1 MNLFIKFSKVLSL
14 LLVALTVVSCSTSK
28 RTQTALNSGNYTSAI
43 NTSISK
49 LSSNKVKKG
58 NQKYIYMLEEAFA
71 KNTDRELNQ
80 IDFLLK
86 EGNAANYEK
95 VYNTYLRL
103 SSVQNRIQPLLP
115 LNLIEEGREAEI
127 SFNDY
132 TNDILSSKEKL
143 SSYLYTNATNLVKTA
158 STKYDFRKAYN
169 DFTYLD
175 KLSPGY
181 KDTKDKIEEAYEKG
195 IDYVKVKA
203 YNASDVVIPQPL
215 EDDLLNFNA
224 YGLNDLWTKYHTNP
238 QKGTPYNYE
247 MILEFVSI
255 NISPESINQK
265 EIIKEKEIKDGQKYI
280 LDSNGNVAKDSLGN
294 DLKEDKFIKV
304 RSRFNRLAQYKEANI
319 TAKVSYFD
327 LNTKQL
333 VNSYP
338 ITSGFV
344 FEHIYGNYTGDKRA
358 LDQDLLDISRRNAV
372 PFPSSEQMIFD
383 SGEDLKA
390 KLKNI
395 IVAYK
400 FN

>member
-1 MNLFIKFSKVLSL
+1 MNLSIKSL
-14 LLVALTVVSCSTSK
+14 KGLLILLIATLIVSCSTSK
-28 RTQTALNSGNYTSAI
+28 RTQEALNSGNYYSAI

-49 LSSNKVKKG
+49 LSSNKTKKG
-58 NQKYIYMLEEAFA
+58 NQKYVYMLEEAFT
-71 KNTDRELNQ
+71 KNSDRELKE

-103 SSVQNRIQPLLP
+103 NSIQDRIHPLLP
-115 LNLIEEGREAEI
+115 LNIIEEGRKAEF
-127 SFNDY
+127 SFSDY
-132 TNDILSSKEKL
+132 TNDILSSKEQL

-169 DFTYLD
+169 DFVYLD

-181 KDTKDKIEEAYEKG
+181 KDTKEKIEEAYEKG
-195 IDYVKVKA
+195 IDYVKVKS
-203 YNASDVVIPQPL
+203 YNASDKVIPKPL

-247 MILEFVSI
+247 MVLEFVSI
-255 NISPESINQK
+255 NISPEAINQK
-265 EIIKEKEIKDGQKYI
+265 ETIKEKEIKDGWKYV
-280 LDSNGNVAKDSLGN
+280 LDTDGNVAKDSLGN
-294 DLKEDKFIKV
+294 DLKEDKYIKV
-304 RSRFNRLAQYKEANI
+304 RSSFNRLTQYKEANI

-338 ITSGFV
+338 ITSGYI
-344 FEHIYGNYTGDKRA
+344 FEHIYGKYTGDKRA
-358 LDQDLLDISRRNAV
+358 LDEDSMKMTGRNAI
-372 PFPSSEQMIFD
+372 PFPSSEQMIYD
-383 SGEDLKA
+383 SGEDLKQ

-395 IVAYK
+395 VIAYK